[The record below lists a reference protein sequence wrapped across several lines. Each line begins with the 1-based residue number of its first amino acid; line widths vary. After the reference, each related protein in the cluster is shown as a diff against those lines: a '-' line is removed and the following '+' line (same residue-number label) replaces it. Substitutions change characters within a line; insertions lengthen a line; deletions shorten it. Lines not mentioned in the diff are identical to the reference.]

1 MPTPPPPEEEEED
14 HFSLAEQI
22 KGTPERSMRNKKKKN
37 RRSHEVHDDMMSVDG
52 SVVSESIAS
61 EEIPPPL
68 PPKRVTPSPKKGL
81 SLESQPSMEE
91 EEIEAIPVKSKL
103 STVGEVADGPV
114 PVPPKREKQSAS
126 VEPREITEKVTPDVE
141 ERIQSR
147 PLPPPPAPPRTMK
160 KKSTSIDEADGRT
173 SASSETSYRDVR
185 DASYTETENFRTCA
199 ESLTPSKTLRGS
211 SNQSQMEDDVTL
223 ADSVVDSLVSCAE
236 TLVGDN
242 DNLDTCAD
250 TLTGGDLDQTEF
262 YSDDDIDNPYPSVDF
277 DSMMAQ
283 GPGAGAKI
291 VEDERSGRSM
301 VKKSEA
307 KKAEVEVKK
316 SESGRRLEEGTQ
328 QLSIELM
335 EHVESLKTTLDN
347 MSSRLGTR
355 SRSRSQSKSRP
366 ASTFKDSL

>member
-1 MPTPPPPEEEEED
+1 M
-14 HFSLAEQI
+14 
-22 KGTPERSMRNKKKKN
+22 
-37 RRSHEVHDDMMSVDG
+37 
-52 SVVSESIAS
+52 
-61 EEIPPPL
+61 
-68 PPKRVTPSPKKGL
+68 

-103 STVGEVADGPV
+103 NTVGDMLDV
-114 PVPPKREKQSAS
+114 PAPLPPKREKQSAS
-126 VEPREITEKVTPDVE
+126 VEPREITEKMTPDVE

-160 KKSTSIDEADGRT
+160 KKSASIDESDGRT
-173 SASSETSYRDVR
+173 SQSSETSYRDVHE
-185 DASYTETENFRTCA
+185 ATYTETENFRTCA
-199 ESLTPSKTLRGS
+199 ET
-211 SNQSQMEDDVTL
+211 
-223 ADSVVDSLVSCAE
+223 
-236 TLVGDN
+236 
-242 DNLDTCAD
+242 LDTSN
-250 TLTGGDLDQTEF
+250 TLTGGDLDQADF

-291 VEDERSGRSM
+291 VEDERSGRSI

-307 KKAEVEVKK
+307 KRSDVEVKK

-355 SRSRSQSKSRP
+355 SRSRSHSKSRP